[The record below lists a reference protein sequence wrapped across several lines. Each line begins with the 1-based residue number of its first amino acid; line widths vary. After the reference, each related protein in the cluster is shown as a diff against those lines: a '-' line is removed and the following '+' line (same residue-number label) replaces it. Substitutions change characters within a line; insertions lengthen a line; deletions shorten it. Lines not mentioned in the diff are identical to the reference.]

1 MTDLI
6 KQIVRETIEN
16 KMCAWQ
22 KKPDGYYHEEI
33 YADYRDEMEDSTLKE
48 IMKSE
53 RPARNIPTPRT
64 IDDMYAVSKGFAN
77 TTIANNASKSGT
89 VTVFH
94 DNGNNFL
101 DVNSTNN

>member
-1 MTDLI
+1 MVDFLSCIFYLLI
-6 KQIVRETIEN
+6 GNSVLAVGAAR
-16 KMCAWQ
+16 
-22 KKPDGYYHEEI
+22 Y
-33 YADYRDEMEDSTLKE
+33 TLKE

-94 DNGNNFL
+94 DNGKNFL